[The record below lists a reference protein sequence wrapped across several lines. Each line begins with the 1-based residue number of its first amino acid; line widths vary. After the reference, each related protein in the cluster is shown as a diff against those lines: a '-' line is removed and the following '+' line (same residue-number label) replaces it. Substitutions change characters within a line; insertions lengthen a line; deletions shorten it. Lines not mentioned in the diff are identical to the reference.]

1 MWRHVLPPQSLPITI
16 VPDASIDLEWI
27 NGRARIAGP
36 DGRAHRES
44 LPPGTVVLGLRF
56 RPGRAAAWL
65 GLPARALLNRRV
77 PLDDIR
83 GSVSQSIFTGLEDA
97 QDPGTVALRLAR
109 LSACRGSRRPTVTRD
124 MMGALALVSA
134 GAPPGRELIP
144 WLRGELALS
153 ERTLRR
159 RFDEAFGYGPRT
171 LDRILRY
178 QRFLTLVRAESGA
191 TLAALASAAGYADQ
205 AHLVRESRR
214 LADGTPS
221 EIVAALTA

>member
-1 MWRHVLPPQSLPITI
+1 MWRHVLPAECPPVTI
-16 VPDASIDLEWI
+16 VPDVSIDLEWI

-36 DGRAHRES
+36 DGRAHREC
-44 LPPGTVVLGLRF
+44 LAPGTVVLGLRF
-56 RPGRAAAWL
+56 RPGHAAAWL
-65 GLPARALLNRRV
+65 GLPARALRNRRM
-77 PLDDIR
+77 PLDDIW
-83 GSVSQSIFTGLEDA
+83 GSASQSIFAGLEDA
-97 QDPGTVALRLAR
+97 RDPDAMALRVAGR
-109 LSACRGSRRPTVTRD
+109 PVRGWGHRPTVTRD
-124 MMGALALVSA
+124 MIAALALVSA
-134 GAPPGRELIP
+134 GVPPGRELIP

-178 QRFLTLVRAESGA
+178 QRFLTLARGESGA